1 MKYDNEV
8 EYYRALCI
16 LFLPFRNEKKDIHSR
31 NVKDLYFAKQD
42 IIERNRNKFEK
53 YKILIEA
60 VEEAEKKGEELDELE
75 EDEELTYIEEETT
88 SEKDIEDFEKSLK
101 ADAKKMLTNFNDGA
115 TEISEENYL
124 EIISKLNNDQRKI
137 FDDFVERIN
146 LNSDPFYLYIGGE
159 AGTGKSFVLR
169 AMINAAKKIGKRS
182 GADLDKPACLTVAPT
197 GVAAYLVNGTTIES
211 GLGLQPTNN
220 RSYLRNPASRNSALR
235 FIYED
240 LQCIFVDEISMC
252 GSDMLAKMNFR
263 MQEIMGNDQFMGG
276 VSVVCTGDFG
286 QLPPVG
292 QKMIWETSYLDN
304 RVDISPNH
312 WDENFKIFYLTE
324 KMRSQDANFSNI
336 CDKVR
341 KGICDEEVSEYLTEH
356 VGRCPSE
363 DDNSIYAQ
371 GRFSIIVTTNAAREQ
386 INNSKLEKLL
396 PDKQSY
402 YANAIDKSTNNPFAP
417 EVSDKL
423 PLTRTGQLQKT
434 IVFKE
439 GAPVMITSNH
449 PKKKYKNNG
458 FVNGARGYIDS
469 IQASNDDPDV
479 AEVIW
484 VRFNDDTIGQLLLS
498 DSRAL
503 LKKHKPNDPLAV
515 PITKQKKQFHIRGNT
530 EYLRDQ
536 FPLTLCYAV
545 TAHKS
550 QGQTLD
556 EVLIDFTGE
565 SRINN
570 GSFYTAIS
578 RVKYGKNLYLKDFK
592 APYIKANSDVEKKM
606 DAMKLFKSYN
616 FKKTYNHESIFS
628 CNEEEIKLGYINI
641 DNIFSAK
648 SIDFLNEDPNLLSV
662 DFLVVTD
669 TRLQEDTDENIVKQ
683 KLKNWNIEARFDS
696 PDKLRHMG
704 MLVLK
709 SKQVNQDISA
719 RIEEKTYFRNHSM
732 HTQVILPFPSSQSQA
747 W

>member
-1 MKYDNEV
+1 
-8 EYYRALCI
+8 
-16 LFLPFRNEKKDIHSR
+16 
-31 NVKDLYFAKQD
+31 
-42 IIERNRNKFEK
+42 
-53 YKILIEA
+53 
-60 VEEAEKKGEELDELE
+60 
-75 EDEELTYIEEETT
+75 
-88 SEKDIEDFEKSLK
+88 
-101 ADAKKMLTNFNDGA
+101 
-115 TEISEENYL
+115 
-124 EIISKLNNDQRKI
+124 
-137 FDDFVERIN
+137 
-146 LNSDPFYLYIGGE
+146 
-159 AGTGKSFVLR
+159 
-169 AMINAAKKIGKRS
+169 MINAAKKIGKRS

-312 WDENFKIFYLTE
+312 WDENFKIFYLNE
-324 KMRSQDANFSNI
+324 KMRSQDIDFSNI

-341 KGICDEEVSEYLTEH
+341 KGICDEEVSDYLTEH

-363 DDNSIYAQ
+363 DDNSVYAQ
-371 GRFSIIVTTNAAREQ
+371 GKFCIIVTTNAAREE

-396 PDKQSY
+396 PDKKSY
-402 YANAIDKSTNNPFAP
+402 FANAIDKSTNNPFAP

-423 PLTRTGQLQKT
+423 PLTRTGQLQKK

-469 IQASNDDPDV
+469 IQASTDDPDV

-592 APYIKANSDVEKKM
+592 TFIYQ
-606 DAMKLFKSYN
+606 
-616 FKKTYNHESIFS
+616 
-628 CNEEEIKLGYINI
+628 G
-641 DNIFSAK
+641 
-648 SIDFLNEDPNLLSV
+648 
-662 DFLVVTD
+662 
-669 TRLQEDTDENIVKQ
+669 
-683 KLKNWNIEARFDS
+683 
-696 PDKLRHMG
+696 
-704 MLVLK
+704 
-709 SKQVNQDISA
+709 
-719 RIEEKTYFRNHSM
+719 
-732 HTQVILPFPSSQSQA
+732 
-747 W
+747 